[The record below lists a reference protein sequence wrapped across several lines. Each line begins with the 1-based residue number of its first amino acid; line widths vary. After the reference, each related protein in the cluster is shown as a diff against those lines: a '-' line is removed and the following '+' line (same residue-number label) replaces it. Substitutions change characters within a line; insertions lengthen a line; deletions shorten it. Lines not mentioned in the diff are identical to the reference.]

1 MYKKE
6 VRNIMARSLDEII
19 DTAVVNTLSR
29 LRNEEPKQKVVKRTG
44 NKKAL
49 HQKERNKAN
58 IWANR

>member
-1 MYKKE
+1 
-6 VRNIMARSLDEII
+6 MARSLDEII
-19 DTAVVNTLSR
+19 DSAVINTLSR
-29 LRNEEPKQKVVKRTG
+29 LRSEEPKQKAVKRTG

>member
-1 MYKKE
+1 ML
-6 VRNIMARSLDEII
+6 IRSVDEII
-19 DTAVVNTLSR
+19 DAAVVNTLSR

-49 HQKERNKAN
+49 HQKERNKVN